1 MEPRMTPFITN
12 MYEFRAA
19 QEQVVDY
26 VVSERHDDNE
36 RIEQLVTE
44 MELFVLR
51 EDLNHL
57 SSKDLH

>member
-1 MEPRMTPFITN
+1 MTPFITN
-12 MYEFRAA
+12 IDEFRAA

>member
-1 MEPRMTPFITN
+1 MTPFITN

>member
-1 MEPRMTPFITN
+1 MNFITN
-12 MYEFRAA
+12 MDEFRAA
-19 QEQVVDY
+19 QNQVVDY
-26 VVSERHDDNE
+26 VMSERNDENE

-51 EDLNHL
+51 EDLNLL

>member
-1 MEPRMTPFITN
+1 MTPFITN
-12 MYEFRAA
+12 MDEFRAA
-19 QEQVVDY
+19 QEQVVEY
-26 VVSERHDDNE
+26 IVSERRDDNE

>member
-1 MEPRMTPFITN
+1 MTPFITN
-12 MYEFRAA
+12 MDEFRAA